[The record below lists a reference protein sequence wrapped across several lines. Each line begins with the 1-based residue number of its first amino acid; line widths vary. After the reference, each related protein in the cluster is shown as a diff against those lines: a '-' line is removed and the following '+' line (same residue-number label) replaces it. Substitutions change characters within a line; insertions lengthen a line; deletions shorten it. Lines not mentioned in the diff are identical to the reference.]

1 MTLDKKDKTFNSIS
15 TDAVSGAFS
24 GISLSEDQQA
34 LDNQTVD
41 AINSTAVQ
49 SVLGKQPLGHSGV
62 LLIDNKSGLTK
73 YYEYGRYPTEDG
85 TKGLVRNVAVLDVVM
100 GTDGMPTQESLNKV
114 LSKISEQSGHSGD
127 INGAYIKSDKFK
139 KMNDYAKEKLN
150 ESNAGKTGYKKDRE
164 PYTLTGNN
172 CATFAS
178 DVLKKIKT

>member
-1 MTLDKKDKTFNSIS
+1 MWINVIDPDGRDGIYITFPDYKVN
-15 TDAVSGAFS
+15 T
-24 GISLSEDQQA
+24 E
-34 LDNQTVD
+34 
-41 AINSTAVQ
+41 

-139 KMNDYAKEKLN
+139 EMNDYAKEKLN
-150 ESNAGKTGYKKDRE
+150 ESFSLNPR
-164 PYTLTGNN
+164 NQ
-172 CATFAS
+172 
-178 DVLKKIKT
+178 I